1 MLWIA
6 QFSDRKEEGKKKMKN
21 NRLWRGAVFVFL
33 TLLPVA
39 ELLRRLRCC
48 RTRGSGTLGTDGTPD
63 RYSSR
68 FELLIPVAIILLV
81 GAAFRVQR
89 QREQPVDFWQ
99 AYGAMFVQ
107 RHRADFVYVTF
118 HPQVNLLRF
127 SFEKSP
133 SGLVGGGTGGGEL
146 PCRRSPGSTD
156 EDMDFAPATP
166 SDERV
171 WERSGL
177 RLLLHRRGTGG
188 DSVGAAAERLCLCAD
203 FSGSHAGGKPG
214 GVSVPSIKSGKTG

>member
-1 MLWIA
+1 
-6 QFSDRKEEGKKKMKN
+6 MKN
-21 NRLWRGAVFVFL
+21 NRLWRGAVFVL

-39 ELLRRLRCC
+39 ELLTAIALLPD
-48 RTRGSGTLGTDGTPD
+48 TVAVHWGLDGTPD

-81 GAAFRVQR
+81 GAVFWFKGKG
-89 QREQPVDFWQ
+89 EQPKGFR
-99 AYGAMFVQ
+99 AGGMGAMLLFNVI
-107 RHRADFVYVTF
+107 VPILLYVTF

-127 SFEKSP
+127 SFGKIVC
-133 SGLVGGGTGGGEL
+133 GLVAVVVLVVGNYL
-146 PCRRSPGSTD
+146 PKVSWEYRMKRYGFRSCYTL
-156 EDMDFAPATP
+156 

-171 WERSGL
+171 WERSQ
-177 RLLLHRRGTGG
+177 RLHRRCTGG

-214 GVSVPSIKSGKTG
+214 GVSVLLSNLEKTG